1 MGLYEGGNVGA
12 AENDGTKLG
21 GYVGDTV
28 GVGST
33 GAGVVTSALVG
44 DKDLG
49 GEATGEGVPTGMGA
63 KGAKVFSG
71 DEFGGVVGIAS
82 VGKSAGCS

>member
-44 DKDLG
+44 DIDLG
-49 GEATGEGVPTGMGA
+49 ESMMGAGVIGTGA
-63 KGAKVFSG
+63 KGAKVFSD
-71 DEFGGVVGIAS
+71 DEFGGVVG
-82 VGKSAGCS
+82 VGESAGCA